1 MYFSSS
7 YVCLS
12 TVLISMLP
20 FGAQDGKMGQRKKE
34 EEEGGGGG
42 GIIIIII
49 TIILCTL

>member
-34 EEEGGGGG
+34 EEEEEEEEVA
-42 GIIIIII
+42 
-49 TIILCTL
+49 